1 MVDEQPTRPGD
12 EQRAES
18 MNLAEAI
25 TTIQER
31 QIVKGTVVRV
41 DSEGVLVD
49 VGAKSEGLIP
59 PKELARHG
67 DETEAVAV
75 GDRID
80 VMVMRVEGEE
90 GNIILSKKRAD
101 FQRAWERI
109 SEAHRSGKVIHAMV
123 VDKVKGG
130 LVVDLGVRG
139 FVPGS
144 HVDLSQARGRRFEW
158 FVGQALPLKVIE
170 VDRPKGRVI
179 LSHRLA
185 SEEDRLRRK
194 ESLFTTLE
202 EGQIVEG
209 TVKRITDFGAFVDLG
224 GVDGLLPISE
234 MAWIYIKHPSEVVRR
249 NQHLKL
255 MVLRVDR
262 EAGKISLG
270 LKQILDDPWQEVP
283 DRYTVGELVR
293 GKIVRLVGSGAF
305 IRIREGEIDAFIPI
319 SELAEKR
326 VGKVEDA
333 VQPGQMVEAIIT
345 EIRAEERRMIV
356 SLRRA
361 ARERERTRVKEYIQ
375 TQEDGGRV
383 TIGDVAGEL
392 LRQVVQRPQAEAA
405 DNGEAAAA
413 PAAATPAPAEAGLER
428 PKTDE
433 EEEREMDGE
442 AGGDDDD
449 KEEVGADGEEEDDDE
464 DGDDEEMN
472 GDEEEEKDGEA

>member
-1 MVDEQPTRPGD
+1 
-12 EQRAES
+12 
-18 MNLAEAI
+18 
-25 TTIQER
+25 
-31 QIVKGTVVRV
+31 
-41 DSEGVLVD
+41 
-49 VGAKSEGLIP
+49 
-59 PKELARHG
+59 
-67 DETEAVAV
+67 
-75 GDRID
+75 
-80 VMVMRVEGEE
+80 
-90 GNIILSKKRAD
+90 
-101 FQRAWERI
+101 
-109 SEAHRSGKVIHAMV
+109 
-123 VDKVKGG
+123 
-130 LVVDLGVRG
+130 VRG

-158 FVGQALPLKVIE
+158 FVGQSLPLKVIE

-185 SEEDRLRRK
+185 SEEDRQRRK

-305 IRIREGEIDAFIPI
+305 VRIREGEIDAFIPI

-333 VQPGQMVEAIIT
+333 VQPGQTVEAIIT

-361 ARERERTRVKEYIQ
+361 ARERERTRVKEYMQ
-375 TQEDGGRV
+375 AQEDGGRV

-392 LRQVVQRPQAEAA
+392 LRQVVERPAETAA
-405 DNGEAAAA
+405 DNGEAAGGSA
-413 PAAATPAPAEAGLER
+413 PAAPESAGPVEAKTEK
-428 PKTDE
+428 PKTQDE
-433 EEEREMDGE
+433 DGEVNGE
-442 AGGDDDD
+442 AGDDDAD
-449 KEEVGADGEEEDDDE
+449 DNEDEEDDEERDDDE
-464 DGDDEEMN
+464 DDEETDDEDDEEKD
-472 GDEEEEKDGEA
+472 DEEA